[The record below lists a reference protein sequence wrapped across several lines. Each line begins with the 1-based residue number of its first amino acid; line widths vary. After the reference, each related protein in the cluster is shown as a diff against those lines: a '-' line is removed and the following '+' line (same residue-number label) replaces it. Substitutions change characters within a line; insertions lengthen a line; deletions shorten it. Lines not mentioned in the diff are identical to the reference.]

1 MEAANPNGTYTFAS
15 QPRAVQP
22 QRPKYRNPQTQEGR
36 APQTVNMMYD
46 PRIVRGNTYRQP
58 SVPAMQKPDP
68 LEVQRQQELARRR
81 AAKKR
86 QQQKQRPRT
95 PKAVDGRK
103 HTDVQTELYLE
114 ELTDR
119 VEETEIATQTD
130 AFLDRPPSPLFIP
143 PKTGMD
149 VATQILE
156 GELFDFD
163 VEVQPLLEVLIGK
176 TMEQSLMEVM
186 EEEELDRLRDHQREF
201 ESLRASELAEVQR
214 MEEQAA
220 RREEEKHQRMTEQ
233 RQSVLQQKAT
243 AEKIAARAF
252 AHSYLSDLVPSVFNS
267 LAEGGFF
274 YDRQE
279 REIESQF
286 MPWLMG
292 AVESNLSSTA
302 TSRLL
307 LDDILRNVLARSVG
321 AVSAEPGEQAASSN
335 PAGVVLHVT
344 EPSESSTDVPV
355 PTIAVEAPADDAVDA
370 QVVPDPEADT
380 AENADAS
387 TTDKDEPVAE
397 APQTNEPTSVAD
409 ETSAEEAEAAGDEVS
424 DPAELEADEVAQA
437 TEEAD
442 STKPIDENATEGTE
456 DTAQET
462 EAVEATTAEP
472 REVEPREVTLA
483 EETQA

>member
-1 MEAANPNGTYTFAS
+1 MEAKGPQPNSTYTFAS
-15 QPRAVQP
+15 QPRAVQA
-22 QRPKYRNPQTQEGR
+22 QRPKYRQPKEQDAR
-36 APQTVNMMYD
+36 AQPVNMMYD

-58 SVPAMQKPDP
+58 TVPAMQKPDP

-103 HTDVQTELYLE
+103 HMDVQTELYLE

-130 AFLDRPPSPLFIP
+130 PFLDRPPSPLFIP
-143 PKTGMD
+143 PKTGVD
-149 VATQILE
+149 VATQILD

-163 VEVQPLLEVLIGK
+163 VEVKPLLEVLVGK
-176 TMEQSLMEVM
+176 TLEQSLMEVM

-201 ESLRASELAEVQR
+201 ESLRAAELAEVQR

-220 RREEEKHQRMTEQ
+220 RREEEKQQRLLEQ
-233 RQSVLQQKAT
+233 RQAVEQQKST

-267 LAEGGFF
+267 LSEGGFF

-292 AVESNLSSTA
+292 AVEDNLSATA

-307 LDDILRNVLARSVG
+307 LDDILRNLLARQ
-321 AVSAEPGEQAASSN
+321 SAAAAAS
-335 PAGVVLHVT
+335 P
-344 EPSESSTDVPV
+344 
-355 PTIAVEAPADDAVDA
+355 
-370 QVVPDPEADT
+370 
-380 AENADAS
+380 
-387 TTDKDEPVAE
+387 EPVAE
-397 APQTNEPTSVAD
+397 APAAEASATPGIIFEVTEPGETSTDGDAQPVDAVESGEGDNQNEDELPAPGDAASNPDDANGQADNTVADDDAEGADETNTMENGDTDSPVDATNVAD
-409 ETSAEEAEAAGDEVS
+409 EPEEEQDDVDNSAEQTVTATAETAND
-424 DPAELEADEVAQA
+424 
-437 TEEAD
+437 
-442 STKPIDENATEGTE
+442 
-456 DTAQET
+456 DTADGEEQ
-462 EAVEATTAEP
+462 AK